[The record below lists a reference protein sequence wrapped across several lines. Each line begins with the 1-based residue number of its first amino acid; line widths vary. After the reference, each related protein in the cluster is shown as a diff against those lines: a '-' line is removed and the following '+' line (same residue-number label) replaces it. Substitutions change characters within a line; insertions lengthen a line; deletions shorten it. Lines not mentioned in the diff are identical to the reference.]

1 MRRDWYFE
9 LQEQINENEKTLRE
23 LSELEEEYQFLLQD
37 VLDLDLTQ
45 EQREHFNTYKIKEII

>member
-45 EQREHFNTYKIKEII
+45 EQREHFNTYKIKEIR

>member
-1 MRRDWYFE
+1 MKKDWYFE
-9 LQEQINENEKTLRE
+9 LQEQINENEKILRE

-37 VLDLDLTQ
+37 VLDLDLSK